1 MRSLTIMQNMRADAE
16 GGIDVRKGEANFW
29 KALDNS
35 NDPNNVRKVQ
45 GKIGDPEPNNFNL
58 KDTKI
63 KFEFDEKGDVVDIR
77 RRDD

>member
-1 MRSLTIMQNMRADAE
+1 MD
-16 GGIDVRKGEANFW
+16 D
-29 KALDNS
+29 S